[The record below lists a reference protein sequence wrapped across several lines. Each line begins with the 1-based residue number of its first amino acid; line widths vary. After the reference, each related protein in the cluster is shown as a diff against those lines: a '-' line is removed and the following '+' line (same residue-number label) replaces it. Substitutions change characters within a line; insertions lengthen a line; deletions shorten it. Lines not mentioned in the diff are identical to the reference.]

1 MVAAEEHFLANAVP
15 KAAFGKLTPAAA
27 KAAATVPVYFHVIS
41 RDSSLSG
48 GNVPYVLF
56 HEINQDCSIN
66 LTLLMLIVIRKS
78 LARSLSSTR
87 TTVHPA

>member
-48 GNVPYVLF
+48 GNVPYVPS
-56 HEINQDCSIN
+56 HEFNQGSSTN
-66 LTLLMLIVIRKS
+66 LTLLIL
-78 LARSLSSTR
+78 
-87 TTVHPA
+87 